1 MEGTMEII
9 PYPWDDDPY
18 PAPVEQNQQVT
29 ESGKHG
35 TPQTQSKSA
44 EVMAPTVRPTRRDV
58 VTTTENHLRRV
69 PVQWK
74 MTNNIKIPGNKNIKS
89 IQWTKVP
96 TRCNAVIK
104 QQQTKGTNKVRDN
117 IVPFII
123 CLVVVV
129 ALLILFIYYMIN
141 YFFNQQNS

>member
-1 MEGTMEII
+1 MEII

-18 PAPVEQNQQVT
+18 PTSVEQNQQVT
-29 ESGKHG
+29 ESVEHG
-35 TPQTQSKSA
+35 APQTQSKTVD
-44 EVMAPTVRPTRRDV
+44 VMAPTVRPTRRDV
-58 VTTTENHLRRV
+58 VTTTANHLRRV

-129 ALLILFIYYMIN
+129 ASLILLLYYVITYFI
-141 YFFNQQNS
+141 NQQNS

>member
-18 PAPVEQNQQVT
+18 PASVEQNQQVT
-29 ESGKHG
+29 ESVEYGA
-35 TPQTQSKSA
+35 PQTQSKTV
-44 EVMAPTVRPTRRDV
+44 EVMAPTVRPTRHDV
-58 VTTTENHLRRV
+58 VTTTANHLRRV

-104 QQQTKGTNKVRDN
+104 QQQTKGTNKVREN

-123 CLVVVV
+123 CLVAVV
-129 ALLILFIYYMIN
+129 ALLILLL
-141 YFFNQQNS
+141 YFFITYFLNQQNS

>member
-1 MEGTMEII
+1 MEII

-29 ESGKHG
+29 ESEKHG
-35 TPQTQSKSA
+35 TPQMQSKSA

-58 VTTTENHLRRV
+58 VTTTANHLRRV

-123 CLVVVV
+123 CLVAVV
-129 ALLILFIYYMIN
+129 ALLILLL
-141 YFFNQQNS
+141 YFFITYFLNQQNS

>member
-1 MEGTMEII
+1 MEII
-9 PYPWDDDPY
+9 PYPWEDDPY
-18 PAPVEQNQQVT
+18 LASVEQNQQVT
-29 ESGKHG
+29 ESVEYG
-35 TPQTQSKSA
+35 TAQTQSKSV

-58 VTTTENHLRRV
+58 VTTTANHLRRV

-129 ALLILFIYYMIN
+129 ALLILLLYYVITYFI
-141 YFFNQQNS
+141 NQQNS

>member
-29 ESGKHG
+29 KSVEYG
-35 TPQTQSKSA
+35 TAQTQSKTV
-44 EVMAPTVRPTRRDV
+44 EVMAPTTRPTRHDV
-58 VTTTENHLRRV
+58 VTTTANHLRRV
-69 PVQWK
+69 PLQWK

-117 IVPFII
+117 IAPFII
-123 CLVVVV
+123 CLVVVA
-129 ALLILFIYYMIN
+129 ALLILLLYYVITYFI
-141 YFFNQQNS
+141 NQQNS

>member
-29 ESGKHG
+29 KSVEYG
-35 TPQTQSKSA
+35 TAQTQSKTV
-44 EVMAPTVRPTRRDV
+44 EVMAPTTRPTRHDV
-58 VTTTENHLRRV
+58 VTTTANHLRRV
-69 PVQWK
+69 PLQWK

-104 QQQTKGTNKVRDN
+104 QQQTKGTNKVREN

-129 ALLILFIYYMIN
+129 ASLILLLYYVITYFI
-141 YFFNQQNS
+141 NQQNS

>member
-1 MEGTMEII
+1 MEII

-29 ESGKHG
+29 KSVEYG
-35 TPQTQSKSA
+35 TAQTQSKTV
-44 EVMAPTVRPTRRDV
+44 EVMAPTVRPTRHDV
-58 VTTTENHLRRV
+58 VTTTANHLRRV

-129 ALLILFIYYMIN
+129 ASLILLLYYVITYFI
-141 YFFNQQNS
+141 NQQNS

>member
-1 MEGTMEII
+1 
-9 PYPWDDDPY
+9 
-18 PAPVEQNQQVT
+18 
-29 ESGKHG
+29 
-35 TPQTQSKSA
+35 
-44 EVMAPTVRPTRRDV
+44 MAPTVRPTRRDV
-58 VTTTENHLRRV
+58 VTTTANHLRRV

-129 ALLILFIYYMIN
+129 ALLILLIYYVIT
-141 YFFNQQNS
+141 YFINQQNS